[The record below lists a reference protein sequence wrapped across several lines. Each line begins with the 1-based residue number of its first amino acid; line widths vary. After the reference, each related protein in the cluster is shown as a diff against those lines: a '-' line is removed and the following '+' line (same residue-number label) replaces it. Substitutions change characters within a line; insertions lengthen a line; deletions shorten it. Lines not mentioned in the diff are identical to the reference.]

1 MDSIREYL
9 DNFRN
14 IKGKF
19 KHFFFKDILEG
30 FEFVTNEMLR
40 IDKRIDDMN
49 RNMINISEAVNHI
62 NARLDDFERLSENVR
77 NLNTEAECF
86 RNLKTDFENLS
97 VNVRNN
103 NSIIEA
109 LQSESDLLKVKIHTL
124 QDNIKNNSN
133 INIINNAEE
142 NTKNKT
148 IDVPV
153 MAYDD
158 IDYFDFENHF
168 RGSIENIK
176 KAQSFYVQYF
186 KDKKNVLDIGCG
198 RGEFLSLMSENNI
211 NAHGI
216 DIYKPYVDYCRMK
229 NLDAVCDDCVR
240 YLENLDYSDGLNK
253 IDGIFAGQV
262 VEHLETHQIISL
274 CNNAYKKLTEGGCI
288 IIETP
293 NPVSLSIYTNAFYI
307 DPSHIKPIHPLTMKY
322 YLEKAGFRNI
332 EIIFTENSRPPY
344 DIPELKCSSDN
355 QDIIY
360 NIEDFNNAMKK
371 VSEMMFGSQD
381 YAVIAVK

>member
-1 MDSIREYL
+1 MGSIKEYL

-19 KHFFFKDILEG
+19 KYFFFRDILEG
-30 FEFVTNEMLR
+30 FECAENEILC
-40 IDKRIDDMN
+40 IDKHIEDIHKN
-49 RNMINISEAVNHI
+49 LTNISEAVNHI
-62 NARLDDFERLSENVR
+62 NTKLNDFEKLSENVR
-77 NLNTEAECF
+77 NLNAESESF
-86 RNLKTDFENLS
+86 RLLKNDFENLS

-103 NSIIEA
+103 NDVIEA
-109 LQSESDLLKVKIHTL
+109 LQSESDLLKVKIHTI
-124 QDNIKNNSN
+124 QSNIRNNSS
-133 INIINNAEE
+133 INAQEKTENKIIDE
-142 NTKNKT
+142 K
-148 IDVPV
+148 IPV
-153 MAYDD
+153 LAYDD

-176 KAQSFYVQYF
+176 KTQSFYVKYF

-198 RGEFLSLMSENNI
+198 RGEFLSLMSDNNI
-211 NAHGI
+211 NAHGV
-216 DIYKPYVDYCRMK
+216 DIYQPYVEYCCMK
-229 NLDAVCDDCVR
+229 NLDATCGDGIK
-240 YLENLDYSDGLNK
+240 YLENLDCSDDLNK

-274 CNNAYKKLTEGGCI
+274 CNNAYKKLAEGGCI

-307 DPSHIKPIHPLTMKY
+307 DPSHIKPVHPLTMKY

-332 EIIFTENSRPPY
+332 EIIFTENSRAPY
-344 DIPELKCSSDN
+344 DIPELKYYSDS
-355 QDIIY
+355 QDIID
-360 NIEDFNNAMKK
+360 NIDEFNNAMKK